1 VDPEPGVS
9 IARPSAAAA
18 SLAVAVLLT
27 LAGCSHG
34 QPDIATL
41 TSNSDQVIWE
51 AGQKALQKHEWDSAR
66 QHFKRIIDAF
76 PQSQYAPSA
85 RLGLGDSYIQEGGNA
100 NDILAI
106 GAYREF
112 LTLYPSH
119 PKSDYAQFQVAESYY
134 RQKSGP
140 DRDQTQTIHALEEYE
155 RLLDLYPSS
164 EYIEKARD
172 RIKESRQTL
181 ARAEYMAG
189 YFYQKTRQFCR
200 AAVARYEGILKEYPD
215 FEDLDL
221 VLLHMAECLHSEGRT
236 AEALPR
242 LNQLIEDFPDSDQ
255 VSGARALME
264 EWSHEPPPPA
274 RATSVPAASPA
285 PGTSPAPPVA
295 ASPGPEGAP
304 GPSTVTAPPASPAPP
319 GAVPSPVAPRP
330 SPSP

>member
-1 VDPEPGVS
+1 MTRTLRAGLVS
-9 IARPSAAAA
+9 GLMALA
-18 SLAVAVLLT
+18 SC
-27 LAGCSHG
+27 GHG

-51 AGQKALQKHEWDSAR
+51 AGQKALQKHDWESAR

-85 RLGLGDSYIQEGGNA
+85 RLALGDTYIQEGGTS

-119 PKSDYAQFQVAESYY
+119 PKSDYAQFQVAESYF

-140 DRDQTQTIHALEEYE
+140 DRDQTQTLHALEEYE

-164 EYIEKARD
+164 PYIEQARG

-189 YFYQKTRQFCR
+189 YFYQKTRQYCR
-200 AAVARYEGILKEYPD
+200 AALARYEGILKDYPD
-215 FEDLDL
+215 FDDLDL
-221 VLLHMAECLHSEGRT
+221 VLLHMAECLHAQGRT

-242 LNQLIEDFPDSDQ
+242 LGRLLEDFPDSGQADT
-255 VSGARALME
+255 ARSLME
-264 EWSHEPPPPA
+264 EWSHEPVTPAPPA
-274 RATSVPAASPA
+274 GRGAA
-285 PGTSPAPPVA
+285 PGTASPTPPSPPATAPGSPHVA
-295 ASPGPEGAP
+295 APSPL
-304 GPSTVTAPPASPAPP
+304 PSPP
-319 GAVPSPVAPRP
+319 G
-330 SPSP
+330 

>member
-1 VDPEPGVS
+1 MTRTLRAGLVAGLM
-9 IARPSAAAA
+9 ALA
-18 SLAVAVLLT
+18 SC
-27 LAGCSHG
+27 GHG

-51 AGQKALQKHEWDSAR
+51 AGQKALQKHDWESAR

-85 RLGLGDSYIQEGGNA
+85 RLALGDTYIQEGGTA

-119 PKSDYAQFQVAESYY
+119 PKSDYAQFQVAESYF

-140 DRDQTQTIHALEEYE
+140 DRDQTQTLHALEEYE

-164 EYIEKARD
+164 PYIEQARG

-189 YFYQKTRQFCR
+189 YFYQKTRQYCR
-200 AAVARYEGILKEYPD
+200 AAVARYEGILKDYPD
-215 FEDLDL
+215 FDDLDL
-221 VLLHMAECLHSEGRT
+221 VLLHMAECLHAQGRT
-236 AEALPR
+236 AEALPHLGR
-242 LNQLIEDFPDSDQ
+242 LLEDFPESSQADT
-255 VSGARALME
+255 ARSLME
-264 EWSHEPPPPA
+264 EWSHEPV
-274 RATSVPAASPA
+274 T
-285 PGTSPAPPVA
+285 PAPP
-295 ASPGPEGAP
+295 SPTP
-304 GPSTVTAPPASPAPP
+304 PSPPATAPASPPGTAPSPLPSPP
-319 GAVPSPVAPRP
+319 G
-330 SPSP
+330 

>member
-1 VDPEPGVS
+1 MTRTLRAGLVAGLM
-9 IARPSAAAA
+9 AFA
-18 SLAVAVLLT
+18 SC
-27 LAGCSHG
+27 GHG

-51 AGQKALQKHEWDSAR
+51 AGQKALSKHDWESAR

-85 RLGLGDSYIQEGGNA
+85 RLALGDTYIQEGGIS

-119 PKSDYAQFQVAESYY
+119 PKSDYAQFQVAESYF

-140 DRDQTQTIHALEEYE
+140 DRDQTQTRHALEEYE

-164 EYIEKARD
+164 PYIEQARG

-189 YFYQKTRQFCR
+189 FFYQKTRQYCR
-200 AAVARYEGILKEYPD
+200 AAIARYEGLLKDYPD
-215 FEDLDL
+215 FDDLDL
-221 VLLHMAECLHSEGRT
+221 VLLHMAECLHAQGRT
-236 AEALPR
+236 AEALPHLGR
-242 LNQLIEDFPDSDQ
+242 LLEDFPE
-255 VSGARALME
+255 SGQADTARSLME
-264 EWSHEPPPPA
+264 EWSHEPATPPPPVP
-274 RATSVPAASPA
+274 TPPSPAA
-285 PGTSPAPPVA
+285 T
-295 ASPGPEGAP
+295 
-304 GPSTVTAPPASPAPP
+304 PSAPPAVPTPSPLPSPP
-319 GAVPSPVAPRP
+319 G
-330 SPSP
+330 